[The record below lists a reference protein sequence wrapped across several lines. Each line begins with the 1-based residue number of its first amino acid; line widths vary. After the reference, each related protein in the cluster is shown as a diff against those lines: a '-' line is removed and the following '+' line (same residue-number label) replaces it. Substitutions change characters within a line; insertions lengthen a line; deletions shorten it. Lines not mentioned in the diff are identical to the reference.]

1 MDEYIEDE
9 AGQPCDQLLGHS
21 DYKGKDA
28 DHYW

>member
-21 DYKGKDA
+21 DYKGNA